1 MTEPSL
7 ARRGWTWLGILS
19 MVSVFGISPAVGQKQ
34 PVADETSPV
43 SWRASTRGNAGDAA
57 ILEPARKP
65 FSALLARSG
74 LFLQS
79 ATLRTDDQDKNA
91 AAAQS
96 AKAQPPAKGD
106 GDYVGTETCV
116 GCHKDQQRRF
126 NNTVMGKIYAHP
138 RTGLEKLGCE
148 SCHGPGKAHVE
159 AGGGKDTIPLRFG
172 KDSNNSIEEQNAACL
187 ACHSRGNR
195 LFWKASPH
203 ESRGMACVDCHQVK
217 QELQVSLSSD
227 TRYSAPPTENRGVK
241 KSQPELCLQCHQ
253 MRRAQLQRSS
263 HMPYREGK
271 VTCTSCH
278 NPHGT
283 PNPKQLIQ
291 STINENCLSC
301 HTERRG
307 PFLWEHPPVMEN
319 CANCHEAHGT
329 NNPQLLK
336 VRMPRVCDSCHDS
349 SRHPTTPTLLNAIR
363 DFNRGCTNCHSRI
376 HGSNH
381 PSGNMF
387 LR

>member
-1 MTEPSL
+1 M
-7 ARRGWTWLGILS
+7 A
-19 MVSVFGISPAVGQKQ
+19 
-34 PVADETSPV
+34 
-43 SWRASTRGNAGDAA
+43 
-57 ILEPARKP
+57 
-65 FSALLARSG
+65 
-74 LFLQS
+74 S
-79 ATLRTDDQDKNA
+79 ATQVFCVTLIAQEQPPVKASPSVSLRAPAEVKA
-91 AAAQS
+91 ADQS
-96 AKAQPPAKGD
+96 AKAQPPAKGN
-106 GDYVGTETCV
+106 GDYVGTETCL
-116 GCHKDQQRRF
+116 GCHPDQQRRF
-126 NNTVMGKIYAHP
+126 KNTVMGKIFANP
-138 RTGLEKLGCE
+138 RTALEKLGCE
-148 SCHGPGKAHVE
+148 SCHGPGKAHV
-159 AGGGKDTIPLRFG
+159 AGGGGKDTIPLRFG
-172 KDSNNSIEEQNAACL
+172 KDSINTVEEQNAACL

-195 LFWKASPH
+195 LFWKGSPH
-203 ESRGMACVDCHQVK
+203 ESRAMACVDCHQVK
-217 QELQVSLSSD
+217 QEVQVALSSD
-227 TRYSAPPTENRGVK
+227 TRYSAPLSDNRGVK
-241 KSQPELCLQCHQ
+241 KAQPELCLQCHQ

-336 VRMPRVCDSCHDS
+336 VRMPRLCDTCHDS
-349 SRHPTTPTLLNAIR
+349 SRHPTTPTVLNSVR